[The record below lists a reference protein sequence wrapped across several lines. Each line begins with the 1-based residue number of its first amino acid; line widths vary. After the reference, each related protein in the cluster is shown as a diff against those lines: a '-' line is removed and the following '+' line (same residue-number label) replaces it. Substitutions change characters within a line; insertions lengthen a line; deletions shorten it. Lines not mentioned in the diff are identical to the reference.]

1 MPTHGGLETLLPS
14 AAISSCRPS
23 GQSDSAAHPHLN
35 LTHYPCIQ
43 RFDNSLTC
51 CKTST
56 TVQLPNSERVILQ
69 LLVGKGP
76 CYGLELVDSSRGALK
91 RGGVYVTLG
100 RMEEKGLVKSAAGES
115 GRRLYKP
122 TALGER
128 ALAAAKVFSGH
139 LRLGAKA

>member
-1 MPTHGGLETLLPS
+1 M
-14 AAISSCRPS
+14 
-23 GQSDSAAHPHLN
+23 
-35 LTHYPCIQ
+35 
-43 RFDNSLTC
+43 
-51 CKTST
+51 K
-56 TVQLPNSERVILQ
+56 LPNSEHVILR

-115 GRRLYKP
+115 GRRLYRP

-128 ALAAAKVFSGH
+128 ALAAAQIFSGA
-139 LRLGAKA
+139 LKLDRIGAKA